1 MENIFGQR
9 KFLLRPF
16 EALLYRLF
24 KFSFLVTG
32 SNICE
37 MILEIQRL
45 SCQLG
50 VDLS

>member
-9 KFLLRPF
+9 KFF